1 MRMYQTPSCLLKDE
15 RGRNSLVDKFF
26 KIERKEVSDSFFVDD
41 LFLKEDNKEI
51 SLISAEICGNQV

>member
-1 MRMYQTPSCLLKDE
+1 MRMYQTPSFFLKDE